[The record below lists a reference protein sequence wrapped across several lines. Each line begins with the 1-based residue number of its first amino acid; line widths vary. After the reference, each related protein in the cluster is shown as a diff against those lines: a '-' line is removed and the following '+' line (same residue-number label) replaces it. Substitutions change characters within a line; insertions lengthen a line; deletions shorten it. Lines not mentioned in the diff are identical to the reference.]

1 MLIILII
8 ANVVMFLPNKT
19 YDQILKWMARKL
31 LMLLGIRVS
40 VEFKEVLN
48 RSGTYLFM
56 ANHINIFDPFLLY
69 GYIPTYVRG
78 VELASHF
85 KWPFYGW
92 TLSRMGHIPINRVNA
107 NSAMKSLRRAAEQL
121 QKGVSIL
128 ILPEGHRTLDGKVAK
143 FKGGSFILAKN
154 GGRDIVPIAILGA
167 FDITKRGSW
176 LISPGKITLSF
187 GKSIPEQDFRALGT
201 YELKERCEK
210 AVKELLN

>member
-1 MLIILII
+1 
-8 ANVVMFLPNKT
+8 
-19 YDQILKWMARKL
+19 
-31 LMLLGIRVS
+31 
-40 VEFKEVLN
+40 
-48 RSGTYLFM
+48 
-56 ANHINIFDPFLLY
+56 
-69 GYIPTYVRG
+69 
-78 VELASHF
+78 
-85 KWPFYGW
+85 
-92 TLSRMGHIPINRVNA
+92 MGHIPINRVNA

-128 ILPEGHRTLDGKVAK
+128 ILPEGHRTLDGEVAK
-143 FKGGSFILAKN
+143 FKRGSFILAKS

-187 GKSIPEQDFRALGT
+187 GKSIPEKDFRVLGT